1 MVRASNFREVV
12 QQLTH
17 ELVEGVFAALR
28 EATLEGVV
36 GQTPRPSSAPASA
49 SASSA
54 PAASVRPG
62 SSATKKEGAT
72 KKESATKKE
81 PAEARAAKPPRDSVN
96 QRLVTF
102 LDERVGEAFAAQ
114 DVAGALGRADKLR
127 SIAAALSGLVG
138 RGLVKR
144 SGAGRYTSRKT
155 VVTESMYPAASNTLV
170 SDPQLLLAALE
181 RGETPEAPTKTPDSA
196 TYARKPARDSI
207 VADTPADGATDAAA
221 APPARREKEARGA
234 STAEQEA
241 APPPAEQRP
250 RPPRLEADE
259 KTTQTASGAYVI
271 RRRRASAA

>member
-17 ELVEGVFAALR
+17 ELVEGIFAALR

-36 GQTPRPSSAPASA
+36 GQAPRP
-49 SASSA
+49 ASSSSPA
-54 PAASVRPG
+54 PAAAVR
-62 SSATKKEGAT
+62 SSGAT
-72 KKESATKKE
+72 KSKR
-81 PAEARAAKPPRDSVN
+81 AEAPAAKPPRDSVN

-102 LDERVGEAFAAQ
+102 LDEHVGEAFAAQ
-114 DVAGALGRADKLR
+114 DVAAALGRADKLR

-181 RGETPEAPTKTPDSA
+181 RGETPEAPSKTPDSA
-196 TYARKPARDSI
+196 TYTRKPARDS
-207 VADTPADGATDAAA
+207 VLAETLAESAEDAAA
-221 APPARREKEARGA
+221 APPTRRTKEATRA
-234 STAEQEA
+234 KAAEEAPA
-241 APPPAEQRP
+241 APPAEKLP